1 MNRLHESAAYDWE
14 RWPESYWR
22 ATVAEVPRHPPLE
35 GEARIDLAVVGAG
48 YTGLSAA
55 LEAAER
61 FGAGV
66 TVLEAGQPGWG
77 ASGRNGGFC
86 CMGGTKLSPAAIE
99 RAHGARVADA
109 VHRFQRGAVDHVADV
124 LERHGIDAEVT
135 GEGEVCLAHR
145 PSAMAGLAAGA
156 EALSARFGLD
166 TEVLGREALAER
178 GFGPAGFAGGVLTS
192 CGFGLHP
199 LKYVLGLAA
208 AATRA
213 GVTIHGASPVSAI
226 RREGRGWRLITPR
239 GSLLADRVIVAT
251 NGYSSDDVPP
261 ALAARVLPVFSAILV
276 TRPLT
281 EAERAAQGWQSGIM
295 AYDSRHLLHYFR
307 LLPDGRFLFGARG
320 GLRATPRAAARI
332 RAELRRHFEAL
343 FPAWQHVDTPYH
355 WSGLVAL
362 THRLMPWIGPAPG
375 APGLFV
381 ALGYHGNGVAA
392 GSLAGRY
399 AARLACGESAPELP
413 APFRVP
419 PPRYPLPGLRR
430 LGIGLAYLG
439 FALADG
445 PVRRAG

>member
-1 MNRLHESAAYDWE
+1 MNRLHEAAAYDTE
-14 RWPESYWR
+14 RWPESHWR
-22 ATVAEVPRHPPLE
+22 ATVAELPQHPALE
-35 GEARIDLAVVGAG
+35 GVARTALAVVGAG

-61 FGAGV
+61 FAAET
-66 TVLEAGQPGWG
+66 TVLDAGQPGWG

-86 CMGGTKLSPAAIE
+86 CLGGVKLSTAAIE
-99 RAHGARVADA
+99 REYGAGVANA
-109 VHRFQRGAVDHVADV
+109 VHRFQRLAVDVVAET
-124 LERHGIDAEVT
+124 LERHGIDADVVP
-135 GEGEVCLAHR
+135 GGEVCLAHR
-145 PSAMAGLAAGA
+145 PSAMTGLRVEA
-156 EALSARFGLD
+156 EAGNARFGIGA
-166 TEVLGREALAER
+166 EVLGREALAER
-178 GFGPAGFAGGVLTS
+178 GLGPAGFAGGVLTPV
-192 CGFGLHP
+192 GFGLHP
-199 LKYVLGLAA
+199 LKYAFGLAA
-208 AATRA
+208 AAQGA
-213 GVTIHGASPVSAI
+213 GVGLHGDSPVVSI

-251 NGYSSDDVPP
+251 NGYCAEDVPP
-261 ALAARVLPVFSAILV
+261 ALAARVMPVFSAILV

-281 EAERAAQGWQSGIM
+281 GAERAAQGWQSGIM

-332 RAELRRHFEAL
+332 RAGLRRHFEAL
-343 FPAWQHVDTPYH
+343 FPAWQHVDTPCH

-392 GSLAGRY
+392 GSLAGRFV
-399 AARLACGESAPELP
+399 ARLACGESVPDLP